1 MVGEEQRARQ
11 NLQDGKLKERALR
24 LREYEEAVRSTRQLA
39 SLLQAQGLHEE
50 AARFAYRAQKLQRVV
65 LWRQRKGGKY
75 LFSGFLDLLAGY
87 GYLPE
92 RSLFWYVFIIV
103 GFALLYHTLGN
114 LSLFPPDAFVF
125 SLTSFH
131 GRGFFPSQETIV
143 SLHSPMVILAA
154 VEAVVGLFIEISF
167 IATFTQRFFD
177 TV

>member
-114 LSLFPPDAFVF
+114 LSLFPPMRS
-125 SLTSFH
+125 SL
-131 GRGFFPSQETIV
+131 V
-143 SLHSPMVILAA
+143 
-154 VEAVVGLFIEISF
+154 
-167 IATFTQRFFD
+167 
-177 TV
+177 